1 MFALRQNKESRRQ
14 GAPPDLEIEKLT
26 ADLLHSFDIFAGSAT
41 ALDDPRGHK
50 DWLPSKRGCTAWH
63 FWHRYETWLEQENN
77 WPPPVVRGLGERTDE
92 ILKRLEDPAREGEW
106 DRRGMVVGSVQSGK
120 TANYTG
126 LICKAVDTGYRII
139 IVLAGMHNNLRSQTQ
154 LRLDEGFLGFDT
166 EKDRLLNPNNKFRV

>member
-1 MFALRQNKESRRQ
+1 M
-14 GAPPDLEIEKLT
+14 
-26 ADLLHSFDIFAGSAT
+26 
-41 ALDDPRGHK
+41 
-50 DWLPSKRGCTAWH
+50 
-63 FWHRYETWLEQENN
+63 
-77 WPPPVVRGLGERTDE
+77 GERTDE